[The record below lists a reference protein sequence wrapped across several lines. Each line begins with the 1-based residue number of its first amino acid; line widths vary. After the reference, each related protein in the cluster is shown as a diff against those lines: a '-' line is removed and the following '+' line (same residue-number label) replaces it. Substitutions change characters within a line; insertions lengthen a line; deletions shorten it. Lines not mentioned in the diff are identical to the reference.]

1 MSFPLSY
8 IMLQQLSVPLV
19 SFGGQLFSHGSTSPS
34 SPDFLVQDFA
44 VIMIVA
50 AIMLIITHR
59 LKQPMVIGYILAGMI
74 IGPYTPPFSLIQ
86 NVNSLN
92 TFAELGII
100 MLLFVIG
107 TEFPIAKLRSVGRIS
122 IVVAIPESIGTLV
135 IVFFV
140 AQTLGFSTFDS
151 LFLALAMSIT
161 STVVTVRVLEELDM
175 IKDKS
180 TVLILGITIVEDII
194 AITTLGIFQSLATN
208 AGQVSIL
215 QVSIAIGIVAAFIG
229 SILLLGSRYV
239 PKIIDK
245 IGKTEDYAL
254 ILIVILGLAFGL
266 SFAAKELG
274 LSVATGAFLAGVLVA
289 ESKSA
294 NVARVITTPLRDMF
308 AAIFF
313 ISIGALIDLSHIP
326 MLIVP
331 AMLLIL
337 TSFASKFLI
346 ITAILAGAKRYG
358 GITALRTGLGMAS
371 ARGELSLVVAKAGQ
385 DVGAIGSSVFPILG
399 IVTIVTA
406 FMTSYVIK
414 FGSKIRIVP
423 QRPSTPSLLPSS
435 SSFAF
440 TPSSSSETRT
450 KRSGFGYK
458 LIMLIR
464 SKAHD
469 IKNKY
474 FNKA

>member
-1 MSFPLSY
+1 MLHYGMMMMMMTTLLWQLYTPLFLFISQILPITSSTPPPLS
-8 IMLQQLSVPLV
+8 
-19 SFGGQLFSHGSTSPS
+19 FSPS
-34 SPDFLVQDFA
+34 FSTDFLVQDFA

-50 AIMLIITHR
+50 AIMLVITHK
-59 LKQPMVIGYILAGMI
+59 LKQPMVIGYIIAGMI
-74 IGPYTPPFSLIQ
+74 IGPYTPPFRLIH

-92 TFAELGII
+92 SFAELGII

-107 TEFPIAKLRSVGRIS
+107 TEFPIAKLRSIGRIS
-122 IVVAIPESIGTLV
+122 VIVALPESIGTLL

-140 AQTLGFSTFDS
+140 SHSLLGFSFFDS

-161 STVVTVRVLEELDM
+161 STVVTIRILEELDL

-180 TVLILGITIVEDII
+180 TVLILGISIIEDII
-194 AITTLGIFQSLATN
+194 AITALGIFQSIATN
-208 AGQVSIL
+208 GGQVSIPR
-215 QVSIAIGIVAAFIG
+215 VSISIGIVAVFIG
-229 SILLLGSRYV
+229 SILGVGSRYV
-239 PKIIDK
+239 PAILDK
-245 IGKTEDYAL
+245 VARTDDYAL

-294 NVARVITTPLRDMF
+294 NVARVITIPLRDMF

-326 MLIVP
+326 LLIVP
-331 AMLLIL
+331 AMLLVL

-346 ITAILAGAKRYG
+346 ISAILVRAGRYGGG

-385 DVGAIGSSVFPILG
+385 DIGAITSSIFPILG
-399 IVTIVTA
+399 VVTIVTT
-406 FMTSYVIK
+406 FMTPYIIK
-414 FGSKIRIVP
+414 FGSRIGI
-423 QRPSTPSLLPSS
+423 SS
-435 SSFAF
+435 SLKSQSSA
-440 TPSSSSETRT
+440 SSSPERI
-450 KRSGFGYK
+450 KRKFRFGFR
-458 LIMLIR
+458 L
-464 SKAHD
+464 
-469 IKNKY
+469 
-474 FNKA
+474 

>member
-1 MSFPLSY
+1 MV
-8 IMLQQLSVPLV
+8 QQLSVPLL
-19 SFGGQLFSHGSTSPS
+19 SFGGQLFSHGSTPSS
-34 SPDFLVQDFA
+34 SPDFLIQDFA

-50 AIMLIITHR
+50 AIMLVITHR
-59 LKQPMVIGYILAGMI
+59 LRQPMVIGYILAGMI

-107 TEFPIAKLRSVGRIS
+107 TEFPIAKLRSIGRIS
-122 IVVAIPESIGTLV
+122 IMVALPESIGTLL
-135 IVFFV
+135 IVYFV
-140 AQTLGFSTFDS
+140 AQTLGFSFFDS

-161 STVVTVRVLEELDM
+161 STVVTVRILEELGM

-194 AITTLGIFQSLATN
+194 AITTLGIFQSVAAN
-208 AGQVSIL
+208 SGQVSIP
-215 QVSIAIGIVAAFIG
+215 QVSFSIGIVAAFIG

-294 NVARVITTPLRDMF
+294 NIARVITTPLRDMF

-326 MLIVP
+326 SLIVP

-346 ITAILAGAKRYG
+346 ISAILVRAKGYD

-385 DVGAIGSSVFPILG
+385 DVGAISSSVFPILG
-399 IVTIVTA
+399 VVTIVTT
-406 FMTSYVIK
+406 FITPYVIK
-414 FGSKIRIVP
+414 FGSRIRI
-423 QRPSTPSLLPSS
+423 SPSLTSS
-435 SSFAF
+435 SDEKG
-440 TPSSSSETRT
+440 SSPEKSK
-450 KRSGFGYK
+450 KRFRFGFR
-458 LIMLIR
+458 L
-464 SKAHD
+464 
-469 IKNKY
+469 
-474 FNKA
+474 

>member
-1 MSFPLSY
+1 M
-8 IMLQQLSVPLV
+8 IQQLSVPLL
-19 SFGGQLFSHGSTSPS
+19 SFGGQLFSHGSTPSS
-34 SPDFLVQDFA
+34 SPDFVIQDFA

-50 AIMLIITHR
+50 AIMLVITHR

-107 TEFPIAKLRSVGRIS
+107 TEFPIAKLRSIGRIS
-122 IVVAIPESIGTLV
+122 IIVALPESIGTLL
-135 IVFFV
+135 IVYFV
-140 AQTLGFSTFDS
+140 AQALGFSFFDS

-161 STVVTVRVLEELDM
+161 STVVTVRILEELGM

-194 AITTLGIFQSLATN
+194 AITTLGVFQSVAAN
-208 AGQVSIL
+208 SGQVSVL
-215 QVSIAIGIVAAFIG
+215 QVSISIGIVAAFIG

-294 NVARVITTPLRDMF
+294 NIARVITTPLRDMF

-326 MLIVP
+326 LLIVP

-346 ITAILAGAKRYG
+346 ISAILVRAKGYD

-385 DVGAIGSSVFPILG
+385 DVGAISSSVFPILG
-399 IVTIVTA
+399 VVTIVTT
-406 FMTSYVIK
+406 FITPYVIK
-414 FGSKIRIVP
+414 FGSRIRI
-423 QRPSTPSLLPSS
+423 SPSLTSS
-435 SSFAF
+435 SD
-440 TPSSSSETRT
+440 E
-450 KRSGFGYK
+450 KRSSPEKSKKRFRFGFR
-458 LIMLIR
+458 L
-464 SKAHD
+464 
-469 IKNKY
+469 
-474 FNKA
+474 

>member
-1 MSFPLSY
+1 MSFPLSF
-8 IMLQQLSVPLV
+8 IILQQLSLFL
-19 SFGGQLFSHGSTSPS
+19 SFGGQFLPHGFISSSSH
-34 SPDFLVQDFA
+34 DFFIQDFA
-44 VIMIVA
+44 VIMIIA
-50 AIMLIITHR
+50 AIMLVITHR

-74 IGPYTPPFSLIQ
+74 IGPYTPPFSLIH

-100 MLLFVIG
+100 MLLFVVG

-122 IVVAIPESIGTLV
+122 IIVALPESIGSLV

-140 AQTLGFSTFDS
+140 AQALGFPFFDS

-161 STVVTVRVLEELDM
+161 STVVTVRVLEEIGM
-175 IKDKS
+175 IRDKS
-180 TVLILGITIVEDII
+180 TVLILGICIVEDIM
-194 AITTLGIFQSLATN
+194 AITTLGIFQSVATN
-208 AGQVSIL
+208 GGQISIL
-215 QVSIAIGIVAAFIG
+215 QVSVSIAIVAAFIG
-229 SILLLGSRYV
+229 SILFLGSRYV

-294 NVARVITTPLRDMF
+294 SVARVITTPLRDMF

-326 MLIVP
+326 LVIIP

-346 ITAILAGAKRYG
+346 ISAILTGAKGYDS
-358 GITALRTGLGMAS
+358 ITALRTGLGMAS

-385 DVGAIGSSVFPILG
+385 DVGAITSSVFPILG

-414 FGSKIRIVP
+414 FGSMIRI
-423 QRPSTPSLLPSS
+423 SS
-435 SSFAF
+435 AL
-440 TPSSSSETRT
+440 T
-450 KRSGFGYK
+450 SGERK
-458 LIMLIR
+458 
-464 SKAHD
+464 K
-469 IKNKY
+469 
-474 FNKA
+474 

>member
-1 MSFPLSY
+1 MWQLCTPLFLFVSQ
-8 IMLQQLSVPLV
+8 ILQIS
-19 SFGGQLFSHGSTSPS
+19 SSTPPPS
-34 SPDFLVQDFA
+34 SPSFSTDFLIQDFA

-50 AIMLIITHR
+50 AIMLVITR
-59 LKQPMVIGYILAGMI
+59 RVKQPMVIGYIIAGMI
-74 IGPYTPPFSLIQ
+74 IGPFTPPFSLIH

-92 TFAELGII
+92 SFAELGII

-107 TEFPIAKLRSVGRIS
+107 TEFPIAKLRSIGRIS
-122 IVVAIPESIGTLV
+122 IIVALPESIGTLL

-140 AQTLGFSTFDS
+140 AHTSLGFSFFDS

-161 STVVTVRVLEELDM
+161 STVVTIRILEELDM

-180 TVLILGITIVEDII
+180 TVLLLGISIVEDII
-194 AITTLGIFQSLATN
+194 AITALGIFQSVATN
-208 AGQVSIL
+208 GGQVSIL
-215 QVSIAIGIVAAFIG
+215 QVSISIGIVAAFIG
-229 SILLLGSRYV
+229 SILVLGSRYV

-245 IGKTEDYAL
+245 IAKTDDYAL

-294 NVARVITTPLRDMF
+294 NIARVITIPLRDMF

-326 MLIVP
+326 LLIIP
-331 AMLLIL
+331 AMVLVL

-346 ITAILAGAKRYG
+346 ISAILARVKGYD

-385 DVGAIGSSVFPILG
+385 DVGAITSSVFPILG
-399 IVTIVTA
+399 VVTIVTT

-414 FGSKIRIVP
+414 FGSRIRI
-423 QRPSTPSLLPSS
+423 SS
-435 SSFAF
+435 SLKSNSTA
-440 TPSSSSETRT
+440 SSSPEKI
-450 KRSGFGYK
+450 KRKFRFGFR
-458 LIMLIR
+458 L
-464 SKAHD
+464 
-469 IKNKY
+469 
-474 FNKA
+474 

>member
-1 MSFPLSY
+1 MSFPLSF
-8 IMLQQLSVPLV
+8 IILQQLSLFL
-19 SFGGQLFSHGSTSPS
+19 SFGGQFFPHGLISSSSH
-34 SPDFLVQDFA
+34 DFFIQDFA
-44 VIMIVA
+44 VIMIIA
-50 AIMLIITHR
+50 AIMLVITHR
-59 LKQPMVIGYILAGMI
+59 LKQPIVIGYILAGMI
-74 IGPYTPPFSLIQ
+74 IGPYTPPFSLIHDI
-86 NVNSLN
+86 NSLN

-100 MLLFVIG
+100 MLLFVVG

-122 IVVAIPESIGTLV
+122 IIVAIPESIGTLV

-140 AQTLGFSTFDS
+140 AQALGFPFFDS

-161 STVVTVRVLEELDM
+161 STVVTVRVLEELGM

-180 TVLILGITIVEDII
+180 TVLILGICIVEDVM
-194 AITTLGIFQSLATN
+194 AITTLGIFQSVATN
-208 AGQVSIL
+208 GGQISIL
-215 QVSIAIGIVAAFIG
+215 QVSVSIAIVAAFIG
-229 SILLLGSRYV
+229 SILFLGSRYV

-294 NVARVITTPLRDMF
+294 SVARVITTPLRDMF

-313 ISIGALIDLSHIP
+313 ISIGALIDLSRIP
-326 MLIVP
+326 LLIIP

-346 ITAILAGAKRYG
+346 ISAILTGAKGYDS
-358 GITALRTGLGMAS
+358 ITALRTGLGMAS

-385 DVGAIGSSVFPILG
+385 DIGAITSSVFPILG
-399 IVTIVTA
+399 VVTIVTT

-414 FGSKIRIVP
+414 FGSVIRIW
-423 QRPSTPSLLPSS
+423 SKYT
-435 SSFAF
+435 
-440 TPSSSSETRT
+440 
-450 KRSGFGYK
+450 SGERK
-458 LIMLIR
+458 
-464 SKAHD
+464 K
-469 IKNKY
+469 
-474 FNKA
+474 

>member
-1 MSFPLSY
+1 MLYSGMMTLLWQLYTPLFLFVSQ
-8 IMLQQLSVPLV
+8 ILQIS
-19 SFGGQLFSHGSTSPS
+19 SSTSPPS
-34 SPDFLVQDFA
+34 SPSFSTDFLIQDFA

-50 AIMLIITHR
+50 AIMLVITR
-59 LKQPMVIGYILAGMI
+59 RVKQPMVIGYIIAGMI
-74 IGPYTPPFSLIQ
+74 IGPFTPPFSLIH

-92 TFAELGII
+92 SFAELGII

-107 TEFPIAKLRSVGRIS
+107 TEFPIAKLRSIGRIS
-122 IVVAIPESIGTLV
+122 IIVALPESIGTLL

-140 AQTLGFSTFDS
+140 AHTSLGFSFFDS

-161 STVVTVRVLEELDM
+161 STVVTIRILEELDM

-180 TVLILGITIVEDII
+180 TVLLLGISIVEDII
-194 AITTLGIFQSLATN
+194 AITALGIFQSVATN
-208 AGQVSIL
+208 GGQVSIL
-215 QVSIAIGIVAAFIG
+215 QVSISIGIVAAFIG
-229 SILLLGSRYV
+229 SILVLGSRYV

-245 IGKTEDYAL
+245 IAKTDDYAL

-294 NVARVITTPLRDMF
+294 NIARVITIPLRDMF

-326 MLIVP
+326 LLIIP
-331 AMLLIL
+331 AMVLVL

-346 ITAILAGAKRYG
+346 ISAILARARGYD
-358 GITALRTGLGMAS
+358 GITAFRTGLGMAS

-385 DVGAIGSSVFPILG
+385 DVGAITSSVFPILG
-399 IVTIVTA
+399 VVTIVTT

-414 FGSKIRIVP
+414 FGSRIRI
-423 QRPSTPSLLPSS
+423 SS
-435 SSFAF
+435 SLKSNSTAS
-440 TPSSSSETRT
+440 PSPEKI
-450 KRSGFGYK
+450 KRKFRFGFR
-458 LIMLIR
+458 L
-464 SKAHD
+464 
-469 IKNKY
+469 
-474 FNKA
+474 

>member
-1 MSFPLSY
+1 MSFPLSFM
-8 IMLQQLSVPLV
+8 IQQLSVPLL
-19 SFGGQLFSHGSTSPS
+19 SFGGQLFSHGSTPSS
-34 SPDFLVQDFA
+34 SPDFLIQDFA

-50 AIMLIITHR
+50 AIMLVITHR

-107 TEFPIAKLRSVGRIS
+107 TEFPIAKLRSIGRIS
-122 IVVAIPESIGTLV
+122 IIIALPESIGTLL
-135 IVFFV
+135 IVYFV
-140 AQTLGFSTFDS
+140 AQALGFSFFDS

-161 STVVTVRVLEELDM
+161 STVVTVRILEELGM

-194 AITTLGIFQSLATN
+194 AITTLGIFQSVAAN
-208 AGQVSIL
+208 SGQVSIP
-215 QVSIAIGIVAAFIG
+215 QVSISIGIVAAFIG

-294 NVARVITTPLRDMF
+294 NIARVITTPLRDMF

-326 MLIVP
+326 SLIVP

-346 ITAILAGAKRYG
+346 ISAILVRAKGYD

-385 DVGAIGSSVFPILG
+385 DVGAISSSVFPILG
-399 IVTIVTA
+399 VVTIVTT
-406 FMTSYVIK
+406 FITPYVIK
-414 FGSKIRIVP
+414 FGSRIRI
-423 QRPSTPSLLPSS
+423 SPSLTSS
-435 SSFAF
+435 SDEKG
-440 TPSSSSETRT
+440 SSPEKSK
-450 KRSGFGYK
+450 KRFRFGFR
-458 LIMLIR
+458 L
-464 SKAHD
+464 
-469 IKNKY
+469 
-474 FNKA
+474 

>member
-1 MSFPLSY
+1 MV
-8 IMLQQLSVPLV
+8 QQLSVPLL
-19 SFGGQLFSHGSTSPS
+19 SFGGQLFSHGSTPSS
-34 SPDFLVQDFA
+34 SPDFLIQDFA

-50 AIMLIITHR
+50 AIMLVITHR

-107 TEFPIAKLRSVGRIS
+107 TEFPIAKLRSIGRIS
-122 IVVAIPESIGTLV
+122 IIVALPESIGTLL
-135 IVFFV
+135 IVYFV
-140 AQTLGFSTFDS
+140 AQTLGFSFFDS

-161 STVVTVRVLEELDM
+161 STVVTVRILEELGM

-194 AITTLGIFQSLATN
+194 AITTLGIFQSVAAN
-208 AGQVSIL
+208 SGQVSIP
-215 QVSIAIGIVAAFIG
+215 QVSFSIGIVAAFIG

-239 PKIIDK
+239 PKMIDK

-294 NVARVITTPLRDMF
+294 NIARVITTPLRDMF

-326 MLIVP
+326 SLIVP

-346 ITAILAGAKRYG
+346 ISAILVRAKGYD

-385 DVGAIGSSVFPILG
+385 DVGAISSSVFPILG
-399 IVTIVTA
+399 VVTIVTT
-406 FMTSYVIK
+406 FITPYVIK
-414 FGSKIRIVP
+414 FGSRIRISP
-423 QRPSTPSLLPSS
+423 ALTSS
-435 SSFAF
+435 SDEKG
-440 TPSSSSETRT
+440 SSPEKSK
-450 KRSGFGYK
+450 KRFRFGFR
-458 LIMLIR
+458 L
-464 SKAHD
+464 
-469 IKNKY
+469 
-474 FNKA
+474 

>member
-1 MSFPLSY
+1 MIFPLT
-8 IMLQQLSVPLV
+8 IMQQLSLPLV
-19 SFGGQLFSHGSTSPS
+19 SITDQLFSKFAVS
-34 SPDFLVQDFA
+34 SSSSSSNFLIQDFA

-50 AIMLIITHR
+50 AIMLVITQR
-59 LKQPMVIGYILAGMI
+59 LKQPMVIGYLLAGMI
-74 IGPYTPPFSLIQ
+74 IGPYTPPFSLIH
-86 NVNSLN
+86 NINSLN

-122 IVVAIPESIGTLV
+122 LIVALPETIGTLLV
-135 IVFFV
+135 VYFV
-140 AQTLGFSTFDS
+140 AQTLGFSFFDS
-151 LFLALAMSIT
+151 LFLALAMSVT
-161 STVVTVRVLEELDM
+161 STVITIRVLEEIGM

-180 TVLILGITIVEDII
+180 TVLILGISIIEDII
-194 AITTLGIFQSLATN
+194 AITMLGIFQSIAAHEGN
-208 AGQVSIL
+208 VSIIQVSI
-215 QVSIAIGIVAAFIG
+215 SFGIVIAFIG
-229 SILLLGSRYV
+229 SILFLGSRYI

-245 IGKTEDYAL
+245 ISKTQDYAL

-313 ISIGALIDLSHIP
+313 ISIGALINLSQIP
-326 MLIVP
+326 LLIVP

-346 ITAILAGAKRYG
+346 ITPILAGSKRYDG
-358 GITALRTGLGMAS
+358 TTAIRAGLGMAS
-371 ARGELSLVVAKAGQ
+371 ARGEISLIVAKAGQ
-385 DVGAIGSSVFPILG
+385 DVGAITSAVFPILG

-406 FMTSYVIK
+406 FMTPYVIR
-414 FGSKIRIVP
+414 FGNMIRIS
-423 QRPSTPSLLPSS
+423 QFSTSS
-435 SSFAF
+435 SSSSSAD
-440 TPSSSSETRT
+440 SSSEDKKKTF
-450 KRSGFGYK
+450 RSRFR
-458 LIMLIR
+458 L
-464 SKAHD
+464 
-469 IKNKY
+469 
-474 FNKA
+474 

>member
-1 MSFPLSY
+1 MSFPLSL
-8 IMLQQLSVPLV
+8 MLQQLLVPLL
-19 SFGGQLFSHGSTSPS
+19 SSGGQLFSHGSASPS

-122 IVVAIPESIGTLV
+122 VIVALPESIGTLV

-140 AQTLGFSTFDS
+140 AQALGFSFFDS

-161 STVVTVRVLEELDM
+161 STVVTVRVLEELGM

-180 TVLILGITIVEDII
+180 TVLVLGICIVEDIM

-215 QVSIAIGIVAAFIG
+215 QVSISIGIVSAFIG
-229 SILLLGSRYV
+229 GILLLGSRYV

-346 ITAILAGAKRYG
+346 ICAILAGAKGYD

-385 DVGAIGSSVFPILG
+385 DVGAISSSVFPILG

-414 FGSKIRIVP
+414 FGSMIRI
-423 QRPSTPSLLPSS
+423 STSLTSD
-435 SSFAF
+435 
-440 TPSSSSETRT
+440 E
-450 KRSGFGYK
+450 KRKKFRFGFR
-458 LIMLIR
+458 L
-464 SKAHD
+464 
-469 IKNKY
+469 
-474 FNKA
+474 

>member
-1 MSFPLSY
+1 MSFPLSF
-8 IMLQQLSVPLV
+8 IILQQLSLFL
-19 SFGGQLFSHGSTSPS
+19 SFGGQFLPHGFISSSSH
-34 SPDFLVQDFA
+34 DFFIQDFA
-44 VIMIVA
+44 VIMIIA
-50 AIMLIITHR
+50 AIMLVITHR

-74 IGPYTPPFSLIQ
+74 IGPYTPPFSLIH

-100 MLLFVIG
+100 MLLFVVG

-122 IVVAIPESIGTLV
+122 IIVALPESIGSLV

-140 AQTLGFSTFDS
+140 AQALGFPFFDS

-161 STVVTVRVLEELDM
+161 STVVTVRVLEELGM

-180 TVLILGITIVEDII
+180 TVLILGICIVEDIM
-194 AITTLGIFQSLATN
+194 AITTLGIFQSVATN
-208 AGQVSIL
+208 GGQISIL
-215 QVSIAIGIVAAFIG
+215 QVSVSIAIVAAFIG
-229 SILLLGSRYV
+229 SILFLGSRYV

-294 NVARVITTPLRDMF
+294 SVARVITTPLRDMF

-326 MLIVP
+326 LVIIP

-346 ITAILAGAKRYG
+346 ISAILTGAKGYDS
-358 GITALRTGLGMAS
+358 ITALRTGLGMAS

-385 DVGAIGSSVFPILG
+385 DVGAITSSVFPILG

-414 FGSKIRIVP
+414 FGSMIRI
-423 QRPSTPSLLPSS
+423 SS
-435 SSFAF
+435 AL
-440 TPSSSSETRT
+440 T
-450 KRSGFGYK
+450 SGERK
-458 LIMLIR
+458 
-464 SKAHD
+464 K
-469 IKNKY
+469 
-474 FNKA
+474 

>member
-1 MSFPLSY
+1 MSFPLSL
-8 IMLQQLSVPLV
+8 MVQQLLVPLL
-19 SFGGQLFSHGSTSPS
+19 SFGGQLFSHGSASPS

-50 AIMLIITHR
+50 AIMLIITHK

-122 IVVAIPESIGTLV
+122 VIVAIPESIGTLV

-140 AQTLGFSTFDS
+140 AQALGFSFFDS

-161 STVVTVRVLEELDM
+161 STVVTVRVLEELGM

-215 QVSIAIGIVAAFIG
+215 QVSISIGIVAAFIG

-254 ILIVILGLAFGL
+254 ILIVILGL

-294 NVARVITTPLRDMF
+294 SVARVITTPLRDMF

-346 ITAILAGAKRYG
+346 ISAILAGAKGYD

-385 DVGAIGSSVFPILG
+385 DVGAISSSVFPILG

-414 FGSKIRIVP
+414 FGSMIRI
-423 QRPSTPSLLPSS
+423 STSLTSD
-435 SSFAF
+435 
-440 TPSSSSETRT
+440 E
-450 KRSGFGYK
+450 KRKKFRFGFR
-458 LIMLIR
+458 L
-464 SKAHD
+464 
-469 IKNKY
+469 
-474 FNKA
+474 